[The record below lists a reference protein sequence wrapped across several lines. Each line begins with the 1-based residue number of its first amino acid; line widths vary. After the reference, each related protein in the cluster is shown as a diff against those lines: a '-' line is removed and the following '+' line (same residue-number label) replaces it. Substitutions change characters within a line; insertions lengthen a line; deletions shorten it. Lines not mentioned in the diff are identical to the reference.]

1 MRGQCLPSVYP
12 HVMLKPRFQRNRPR
26 TIISRACARVR
37 PGFRRQTV
45 ENLLRSDHT
54 LFFPIYHF
62 LHLKFYQSTV
72 TYLYSC
78 TCCIGITVLDACTNH
93 KQFSVLFASD
103 SDDCTVK
110 LWSMGQPHSLFSFPA
125 KASLC
130 SVKFNP
136 HSRYLLAYG
145 SADHGVHYIDL
156 RNPTKPLQ
164 ELMGHK
170 KAVSYVDF
178 IGSNELVSA

>member
-1 MRGQCLPSVYP
+1 MSYCQQEP
-12 HVMLKPRFQRNRPR
+12 
-26 TIISRACARVR
+26 TI
-37 PGFRRQTV
+37 
-45 ENLLRSDHT
+45 
-54 LFFPIYHF
+54 
-62 LHLKFYQSTV
+62 
-72 TYLYSC
+72 
-78 TCCIGITVLDACTNH
+78 
-93 KQFSVLFASD
+93 FASG

-110 LWSMGQPHSLFSFPA
+110 LWSMRQPHSLFSFPA
-125 KASLC
+125 KANIC

-136 HSRYLLAYG
+136 HCRYLLAYG
-145 SADHGVHYIDL
+145 SAGNGVHYIDL